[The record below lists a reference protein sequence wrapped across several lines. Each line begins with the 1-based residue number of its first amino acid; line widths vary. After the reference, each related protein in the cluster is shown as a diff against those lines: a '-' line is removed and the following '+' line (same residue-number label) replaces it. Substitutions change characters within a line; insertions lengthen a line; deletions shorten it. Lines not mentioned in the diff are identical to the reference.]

1 MADPITTLLL
11 PWVGEWITTTLAS
24 SLLSGVGQKLNPK
37 DVEKALKLAN
47 KDCEELSSKLFFS
60 CQPGGLQGSNKFL
73 EVFFGDG
80 VGLEELQKPLSHNQ
94 KPDVAVL
101 VEAFQSRAKQHSEM
115 QNCKFEYLQP
125 WLSQFVESYFE
136 QTSTFIRY
144 RAKQREYLEALVNNC
159 KDVKFIGID
168 VSAREEHR
176 AAGLLD
182 IFVVPNVSEEATK
195 ATFSP
200 ERFLLERPEQ
210 LTEQQAELWME
221 QRERHSLERGQSMS
235 AHRMLS
241 PTRRRVVLL
250 GDPGTGKTTLMRYL
264 AVMAAGDKR
273 TEIGLT
279 DDQERLPIL
288 IYMRDWAKH
297 PERSLLDQVRDH
309 VQNTL
314 NVELPPGFLEHW
326 TDGQALLLLDGLDEV
341 AEDATRAA
349 LVEKINCFLSAST
362 HADNW
367 AVITSRPWGYRR
379 DYFRTDAYPHFEL
392 ELFDDK
398 QIKEFIKY
406 WYLNRC
412 DNNEAQ
418 SQELV
423 QDLQEALNRKDR
435 LQNLV
440 KNPLLLTMVALIHR
454 YQDTL
459 PKRRHKLYDRAVDTL
474 LKSWDRKGKGETYGQ
489 FNHLDRDDD
498 LRRVMSQLAY
508 WIHTQYETTTTE
520 SGTLIEEE
528 DLFTQLSRIIRE
540 EYPQVKPHQARE
552 EAERFV
558 TFIRDRTGLLN
569 EYGRG
574 RYAFVHKTF
583 QEYLTAE
590 AILSKADCEDDSELI
605 YNDIRTHLHNP
616 HWREVILLLI
626 SQLQGKKAAK
636 AIEVIL
642 LQNSPYEQF
651 LHRDLLFAG
660 RCLTEDPEKL
670 LTAAPHIVSGI
681 LKELVNLEKADVD
694 RLGRSIK
701 EETFEILSWLKET
714 AFEAETLTYV
724 KTSEKQ
730 IDQWRFLD
738 LQWKLGEKDIA
749 LAHLL
754 NLLKEESPV
763 VRSRAATA
771 LGDLRNASPE
781 VIQRLLNLL
790 KEESPVVRSRAA
802 TALVNLGS
810 ASPEVIQGLLNL
822 LKEKSPGV
830 RSSAARAL
838 VNLGSASPEVIQGL
852 LNLLK
857 EKSPGVRSSAAR
869 ALVNLGSAS
878 PEVIQGLLNLL
889 KEEDSHV
896 RSSATRALGNL
907 GGASPEVIQGLLNLL
922 KEEDSGVRSDAATA
936 LVNLRSASLE
946 VVQGLLNL
954 LKEKDSGV
962 RSSAARALVNL
973 GSASPEVIQGLL
985 NLLKEKDSGVRSS
998 AATALV
1004 NLRSASSEV
1013 IQGLLNLLK
1022 EKDSG
1027 VRSNAARTLGNL
1039 GSASPEVIQGL
1050 LNLLKEEDSHVRSSA
1065 ATALGNLGSAS
1076 PEVIQGL
1083 LNLLKEEDSHVR
1095 SSEEKTSENWEG
1107 ASDEALQGLLDLI
1120 QGLEV
1125 SVRSRAARALG
1136 NLGSASPEVIQ
1147 GLLNLLKEEN
1157 SGVRSSAAT
1166 VLGNLGSASPE
1177 VIQGLLNLLKEEDS
1191 HVRYSAATALGNLG
1205 KSNLEFQAT
1214 LTTWIEQHSDLPTL
1228 GSAID
1233 VLWQICA

>member
-47 KDCEELSSKLFFS
+47 KDCEELSRKLFFS

-73 EVFFGDG
+73 EGFFGDG

-379 DYFRTDAYPHFEL
+379 DYFRTDTYPHFEL

-398 QIKEFIKY
+398 QIKEFIKH

-418 SQELV
+418 AQELV
-423 QDLQEALNRKDR
+423 QDLQEALDRKDR

-440 KNPLLLTMVALIHR
+440 KNPLLLTMVAMIHR

-459 PKRRHKLYDRAVDTL
+459 PKRRHKLYDKAVDIL
-474 LKSWDRKGKGETYGQ
+474 LKSWDRNGKGETYGQ
-489 FNHLDRDDD
+489 FKHLDRDDD

-508 WIHTQYETTTTE
+508 WIHTQYETQTTE

-558 TFIRDRTGLLN
+558 AFIRDRAGLLN

-590 AILSKADCEDDSELI
+590 AILKKAEYQDNSELI
-605 YNDIRTHLHNP
+605 YEAIQTYLHNP
-616 HWREVILLLI
+616 HWREVILLLV
-626 SQLQGKKAAK
+626 SQLQGRKAAK

-642 LQNSPYEQF
+642 RKNSPYEQW

-670 LTAAPHIVSGI
+670 STAAPEIVSEI
-681 LKELVNLEKADVD
+681 LKGLVEIETQYHI
-694 RLGRSIK
+694 GEYIK
-701 EETFEILSWLKET
+701 HETLEILSWLKET
-714 AFEAETLTYV
+714 AVEFTALSYL
-724 KTSEKQ
+724 KTSKNQ
-730 IDQWRFLD
+730 FDQWRFLY
-738 LQWKLGEKDIA
+738 LQWNLGEKDTA
-749 LAHLL
+749 LLGFFSLLKNEDGEVRFSAALTIVVLANGSREVIQSLLDLLKDEDPRVRSSVAFALGSSGSGSQEVIQSLL
-754 NLLKEESPV
+754 NLLKDEDSD
-763 VRSRAATA
+763 VRSSATSA
-771 LGDLRNASPE
+771 LVTLESDLQE
-781 VIQRLLNLL
+781 VTQGLLNLL
-790 KEESPVVRSRAA
+790 EDEDSRVRSSAA
-802 TALVNLGS
+802 EALGRLGHGSHRFIQSLLNSLTDEDPTIRFGIVPILGNLGRGS
-810 ASPEVIQGLLNL
+810 QEVIQGLLNL
-822 LKEKSPGV
+822 LTDED
-830 RSSAARAL
+830 SSMRYKAASAL
-838 VNLGSASPEVIQGL
+838 GYSGNGSHEVIQGL
-852 LNLLK
+852 LNSLTDKDSSVRFGAAFALGNSGSKSHEVIQSLLNLLEDEDSRVRSSTAEALGALDSGSHEIIQSLLSLLEDK
-857 EKSPGVRSSAAR
+857 DSRVRSSAAE
-869 ALVNLGSAS
+869 ALGALDSGSH
-878 PEVIQGLLNLL
+878 EVIQSLLNLL
-889 KEEDSHV
+889 ED
-896 RSSATRALGNL
+896 
-907 GGASPEVIQGLLNLL
+907 
-922 KEEDSGVRSDAATA
+922 
-936 LVNLRSASLE
+936 
-946 VVQGLLNL
+946 
-954 LKEKDSGV
+954 KDSRV
-962 RSSAARALVNL
+962 RSSAAEALGAL
-973 GSASPEVIQGLL
+973 DSGSHEVIQSLL
-985 NLLKEKDSGVRSS
+985 NLLEDKDSRVRSS
-998 AATALV
+998 TAEALGA
-1004 NLRSASSEV
+1004 LDSGSHEV
-1013 IQGLLNLLK
+1013 IQSLLNLL
-1022 EKDSG
+1022 EDKDL
-1027 VRSNAARTLGNL
+1027 R
-1039 GSASPEVIQGL
+1039 
-1050 LNLLKEEDSHVRSSA
+1050 VRSS
-1065 ATALGNLGSAS
+1065 TTSTLVKLNKTNS
-1076 PEVIQGL
+1076 EIQ
-1083 LNLLKEEDSHVR
+1083 
-1095 SSEEKTSENWEG
+1095 
-1107 ASDEALQGLLDLI
+1107 
-1120 QGLEV
+1120 
-1125 SVRSRAARALG
+1125 
-1136 NLGSASPEVIQ
+1136 P
-1147 GLLNLLKEEN
+1147 
-1157 SGVRSSAAT
+1157 
-1166 VLGNLGSASPE
+1166 
-1177 VIQGLLNLLKEEDS
+1177 
-1191 HVRYSAATALGNLG
+1191 
-1205 KSNLEFQAT
+1205 T
-1214 LTTWIEQHSDLPTL
+1214 LTQWIEQHSDLPTL

-1233 VLWQICA
+1233 ALWQICA